1 MNWVDHSEL
10 VELLEEYSDTA
21 SSSSTSG
28 DNSITSVS
36 ENPNAQLI
44 RPIPIIRG
52 FAPKKLAY
60 HLQPLKTKK
69 TESSGPFIFSSLSTK
84 VKSKEESM
92 YALFFYCLY
101 YEAMGIFI

>member
-21 SSSSTSG
+21 SSSASG
-28 DNSITSVS
+28 ENSVTSVS
-36 ENPNAQLI
+36 ENSNVQLI

-92 YALFFYCLY
+92 YILFFYCLW
-101 YEAMGIFI
+101 YEALGIFI

>member
-21 SSSSTSG
+21 SSSSASG
-28 DNSITSVS
+28 ENSITSVS
-36 ENPNAQLI
+36 EISHVQLI

-60 HLQPLKTKK
+60 HLHPLKTKK

-92 YALFFYCLY
+92 YTLFFYCL
-101 YEAMGIFI
+101 

>member
-28 DNSITSVS
+28 ENSVASVS
-36 ENPNAQLI
+36 EKSNDQLI

-92 YALFFYCLY
+92 YTLFFYCLC
-101 YEAMGIFI
+101 YEALGIFM

>member
-21 SSSSTSG
+21 SSSSASG
-28 DNSITSVS
+28 ENSLTSVS
-36 ENPNAQLI
+36 ENSNVQLI

-92 YALFFYCLY
+92 YILFFYCLW
-101 YEAMGIFI
+101 YEALGIFI